1 MMNAKKMIAIAD
13 GYNKNLEIRAKKSD
27 SFQDTLNAIEEKV
40 FTVANKGE
48 YSTSY
53 HLDDAFLRF
62 KYDGNA
68 MFNEQDFAIMLSEEL
83 EINGYSVLITPGY
96 NLIIVWTEEE

>member
-1 MMNAKKMIAIAD
+1 MMNAKTMTAIAN
-13 GYNKNLEIRAKKSD
+13 GYNESLEIRARKSE
-27 SFQDTLNAIEEKV
+27 SFQDTLNAIEKKI

-68 MFNEQDFAIMLSEEL
+68 MFNERDFAVMLSEEL